1 MGRALGPSRRVP
13 PPAPTL
19 GTRPAPAALG
29 GGPSA
34 AIDRSRMDSAPEA
47 FDHLLRE
54 RSAALLRTAYLLT
67 GDRHLAED
75 LLQAALTKTYLR
87 WSSLRDEAAAEA
99 YVRKVMVS
107 VYTRWWQR
115 KWNGERPTADLP
127 DVELLDP
134 YGAAD
139 EREYVR
145 TLLTSLPR
153 RQRAVIVLRFYEDMS
168 EKDIAEA
175 LGISPGTVKS
185 TASAAMGRLRAMV
198 ADDSSPPGPQ
208 DRPSVIAPREK

>member
-1 MGRALGPSRRVP
+1 MHAEESFREYVRARL
-13 PPAPTL
+13 
-19 GTRPAPAALG
+19 
-29 GGPSA
+29 
-34 AIDRSRMDSAPEA
+34 DRLSKV
-47 FDHLLRE
+47 
-54 RSAALLRTAYLLT
+54 AYLLT

-115 KWNGERPTADLP
+115 KWNGERPTAELP

-185 TASAAMGRLRAMV
+185 TASAAMTRLRTLV
-198 ADDSSPPGPQ
+198 ADDSP
-208 DRPSVIAPREK
+208 VTTPREKGLNP

>member
-1 MGRALGPSRRVP
+1 ME
-13 PPAPTL
+13 T
-19 GTRPAPAALG
+19 
-29 GGPSA
+29 
-34 AIDRSRMDSAPEA
+34 PEA
-47 FDHLLRE
+47 FDRLLRE

-75 LLQAALTKTYLR
+75 LLQSALTKTYLR
-87 WSSLRDEAAAEA
+87 WETLRDEAAAEA

-107 VYTRWWQR
+107 IYTRWWQR
-115 KWNGERPTADLP
+115 KWNGERPTAELP

-139 EREYVR
+139 DREHVR
-145 TLLTSLPR
+145 RLLAQLPR

-168 EKDIAEA
+168 EKEIAES

-185 TASAAMGRLRAMV
+185 TASAAMGKLRALLAEP
-198 ADDSSPPGPQ
+198 ADGVGAAVDLTQVEGRGGRGAGPVGGGE
-208 DRPSVIAPREK
+208 RA

>member
-1 MGRALGPSRRVP
+1 
-13 PPAPTL
+13 
-19 GTRPAPAALG
+19 
-29 GGPSA
+29 
-34 AIDRSRMDSAPEA
+34 MDTPEA
-47 FDHLLRE
+47 FDRLLRE

-75 LLQAALTKTYLR
+75 LLQSALAKTFQR
-87 WSSLRDEAAAEA
+87 WGTLRDEAAGEA

-107 VYTRWWQR
+107 IYTRWWQR
-115 KWNGERPTADLP
+115 KWNGERPTAELP

-145 TLLTSLPR
+145 TLLDSLPR

-168 EKDIAEA
+168 ERDIAEV
-175 LGISPGTVKS
+175 LEISPGTVKS
-185 TASAAMGRLRAMV
+185 TASAAMTRLRAMI
-198 ADDSSPPGPQ
+198 AEDSSTSKIREYDGG
-208 DRPSVIAPREK
+208 DRP

>member
-1 MGRALGPSRRVP
+1 
-13 PPAPTL
+13 
-19 GTRPAPAALG
+19 
-29 GGPSA
+29 
-34 AIDRSRMDSAPEA
+34 MDTPEA
-47 FDHLLRE
+47 FDRLLRD

-75 LLQAALTKTYLR
+75 LLQSALTKTFQR
-87 WSSLRDEAAAEA
+87 WSTLRDEAAGEA

-107 VYTRWWQR
+107 IYTRWWQR
-115 KWNGERPTADLP
+115 KWNGERPTAELP

-145 TLLTSLPR
+145 RLLTSLPR

-175 LGISPGTVKS
+175 LEISTGTVKS
-185 TASAAMGRLRAMV
+185 TASAAMTRLRTMIAEEQ
-198 ADDSSPPGPQ
+198 GPARVRQ
-208 DRPSVIAPREK
+208 YEGGDRP